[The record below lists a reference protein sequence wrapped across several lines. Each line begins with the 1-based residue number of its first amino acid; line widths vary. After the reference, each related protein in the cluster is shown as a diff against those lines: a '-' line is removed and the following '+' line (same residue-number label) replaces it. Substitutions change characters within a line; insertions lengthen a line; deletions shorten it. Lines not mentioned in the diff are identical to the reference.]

1 MARFSTVG
9 VALTSLLAKL
19 RCVFTACSFPAACT
33 GVAASL
39 ACAAGVARSA
49 AMSKPG
55 LQARAAAQAGAHV
68 DINVHVTTGGAAA
81 ASASAQPN
89 VQRPE
94 SRQHNIASFFGKRT
108 APTGSEPETV
118 GAAGRERPKLRPRS
132 RRARRPWSR
141 KGKTCATALPL
152 AFQCV
157 LVRHLMFNR
166 DVINQFYFFNFNF
179 LRRLRLRDP
188 ACSGAT

>member
-1 MARFSTVG
+1 MPYSHRGKIFYWG
-9 VALTSLLAKL
+9 LDLASKL

-68 DINVHVTTGGAAA
+68 DINVHVTTDGAAAA

-94 SRQHNIASFFGKRT
+94 SKQPNIAGFFSKRA
-108 APTGSEPETV
+108 APTGSEPEMV
-118 GAAGRERPKLRPRS
+118 GAAGTPS
-132 RRARRPWSR
+132 RRARRPWSTR
-141 KGKTCATALPL
+141 ARRARPHRLCPLPAPEHYFRPEPTA
-152 AFQCV
+152 
-157 LVRHLMFNR
+157 M
-166 DVINQFYFFNFNF
+166 
-179 LRRLRLRDP
+179 
-188 ACSGAT
+188 